1 MISLYKT
8 FSYESTCILIIDEEV
23 DNFFCNC
30 LNEAYTYAML
40 LMTNTGAYN
49 KDCFKSNVISKID
62 IQLLIMNIF
71 ERISH
76 QILDSL
82 AQDSSIIERATQSI
96 DFSIKQSNFDEN
108 ITKVCSNL
116 SDEVINKSFNSIGHE
131 VFQIEL
137 SKTANKKIMTDQ
149 QQELIYSKIKETLL
163 SYKLEFKDVLKS
175 ITIQLPT
182 SMNGK
187 NSAKYK
193 I

>member
-8 FSYESTCILIIDEEV
+8 FSYENTCNSIINEEV

-30 LNEAYTYAML
+30 LNEAYTYTML

-49 KDCFKSNVISKID
+49 KDCFKNNVISKID
-62 IQLLIMNIF
+62 IQILIMNIF
-71 ERISH
+71 ERISN

-108 ITKVCSNL
+108 IAEICSNL
-116 SDEVINKSFNSIGHE
+116 SDELISKSFNSIGNE
-131 VFQIEL
+131 VFKIEL
-137 SKTANKKIMTDQ
+137 SKTSNKKIITDQ
-149 QQELIYSKIKETLL
+149 QQELIYSKIKESLL
-163 SYKLEFKDVLKS
+163 SYKLQFKDVLKS
-175 ITIQLPT
+175 MTIQLPT
-182 SMNGK
+182 SINGK
-187 NSAKYK
+187 NSAKYT